1 MRTLGVALGG
11 LNRQLE
17 RFEQAAA
24 EVVELTTSPEGF
36 EPVRISTA
44 ARNAGEALDSTQNAS
59 LERAQVDLRISKYLA
74 VANMKVLQ
82 TMDEV
87 TEEAAKILR

>member
-1 MRTLGVALGG
+1 MRPLGVALGG

-17 RFEQAAA
+17 RFERAAA
-24 EVVELTTSPEGF
+24 EVVELTTSEQGF

-44 ARNAGEALDSTQNAS
+44 ARNAGETLDSTLSAG

-74 VANMKVLQ
+74 VANMKVMQ

-87 TEEAAKILR
+87 SEAAEKILR

>member
-24 EVVELTTSPEGF
+24 EVVELTTSSEGF

-44 ARNAGEALDSTQNAS
+44 ARGAGETLDSTQNAG

-74 VANMKVLQ
+74 VANMKVMQ
-82 TMDEV
+82 TMDEMSE
-87 TEEAAKILR
+87 TAAKILR